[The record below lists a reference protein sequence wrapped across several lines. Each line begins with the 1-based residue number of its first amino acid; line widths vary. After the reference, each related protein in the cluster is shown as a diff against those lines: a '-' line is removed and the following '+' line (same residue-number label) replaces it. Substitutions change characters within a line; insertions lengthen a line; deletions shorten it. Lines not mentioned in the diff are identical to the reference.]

1 MKNHWFVLPAT
12 IFTAYFSSLIYQR
25 KDLFLYLIY
34 IILFLILLSVIR
46 TSVKFLLLVP
56 ILAVFLNQSIDRIK
70 KLKFIIFSVILS
82 LLLLLSSNY
91 VTKTGGHSIWFPV
104 FVGMG
109 EAKSGF
115 IPYPDDGYALGYDK
129 NLQVR
134 SDEWNQALK
143 NQVVE
148 WYITQPKKV
157 VDIYKYRLEKMF
169 NPEKIFLNK
178 WGISFTKLIRNINN
192 LTPMYYF
199 IIAIFFFGIFLFF
212 VKRKV
217 NLSPFLYLVISS
229 IMSFMTG
236 FLIMV
241 KSHSYYFAFDI
252 VYVFLIS
259 MFISIIIQAPC
270 LLYNKINHFYHG
282 RK

>member
-1 MKNHWFVLPAT
+1 
-12 IFTAYFSSLIYQR
+12 
-25 KDLFLYLIY
+25 
-34 IILFLILLSVIR
+34 
-46 TSVKFLLLVP
+46 
-56 ILAVFLNQSIDRIK
+56 
-70 KLKFIIFSVILS
+70 
-82 LLLLLSSNY
+82 
-91 VTKTGGHSIWFPV
+91 
-104 FVGMG
+104 MG

-199 IIAIFFFGIFLFF
+199 IIAIIFFGIFLFF

-229 IMSFMTG
+229 IMSFMMG
-236 FLIMV
+236 LLIMV

-259 MFISIIIQAPC
+259 IFISIIIQAPC
-270 LLYNKINHFYHG
+270 PLYKKINHFYHV